1 MQTLRINVVGLLKE
15 PAGGVR
21 DHVIQVPGATVASM
35 AEEARPLRDLTGS
48 VRLLRSPRSIFV
60 RVRLDTDVALDCS
73 RCLEDAVSPVKLEFD
88 AEFFPSVDVVTGL
101 AVVIPDDD
109 LAFVID
115 HNHELDLAEAVRQEL
130 LLGLPMYP
138 LCDPECEGLCPTC
151 GANRNTD
158 PCDCDDSEPDPRM
171 ASLKGLFGAG
181 GETDRPS

>member
-21 DHVIQVPGATVASM
+21 DHVIQVAGATVALM
-35 AEEARPLRDLTGS
+35 AEEARPLRDLTGE
-48 VRLLRSPRSIFV
+48 VRLLRSPRSIFA
-60 RVRLDTDVALDCS
+60 RVRLATDFALDCR
-73 RCLEDAVSPVKLEFD
+73 RCLEDAISPVKLEFD

-130 LLGLPMYP
+130 LLALPMYP
-138 LCDPECEGLCPTC
+138 LCDPDCEGLCPTC
-151 GANRNTD
+151 GANRNAD

-171 ASLKGLFGAG
+171 ASLKGLFGASAA
-181 GETDRPS
+181 TDRPS